1 MTARFPAPLSPR
13 ALLDRLVAFPT
24 VSRDTNL
31 PLIDWVAAYLAEQ
44 GIDSWKVPAPCGQKA
59 HLYAHVG
66 PMVPGGVVLSGHS
79 DVVPVD
85 GQDWSTDPWVVTEKD
100 GRLYGRGTCDMKGFV
115 ALAIAAMVKA
125 RDLPLQRPLQLAL
138 SCDEEVGCMAVVDLI
153 TALIGSDLPRAGAV
167 IVGEPSMLRVVTAHK
182 GGIAFRISLRGHEVH
197 SSLQPY
203 GVSAIMEA
211 ARLIDWANRFNEG
224 EAAGPIRPLAAP
236 FDPPFGTVNVGM
248 IAGGTAH
255 NITAR
260 DCSFAMSFRL
270 VPGQDGAAVEAALRA
285 ECARVEAAMRKVH
298 EACAV
303 TVAPLFSMP
312 PLAPET
318 NGTAEALARRL
329 TGDNGAHV
337 VSYGTEG
344 GQFQRAGYSAV
355 ICGPG
360 DIAQAHQPDEFLS
373 VAQFEAGEAMLDRLL
388 GELCG

>member
-1 MTARFPAPLSPR
+1 MNAPFPAPLSPR
-13 ALLDRLVAFPT
+13 AILERLVAFPT

-31 PLIDWVAAYLAEQ
+31 PLIDWVASYLAEQ
-44 GIDSWKVPAPCGQKA
+44 GIQSWKVPAPCGTKG

-66 PMVPGGVVLSGHS
+66 PMVAGGVVLSGHS

-85 GQDWSTDPWVVTEKD
+85 GQDWSTDPWVVTERD

-115 ALAIAAMVKA
+115 ALAIAALVKA
-125 RDLPLQRPLQLAL
+125 RDLPLARPLQLAL

-153 TALIGSDLPRAGAV
+153 TALSGASLPRAEAV
-167 IVGEPSMLRVVTAHK
+167 IVGEPSMLKVVTAHK
-182 GGIAFRISLRGHEVH
+182 GGIAFRITLRGHEVH

-203 GVSAIMEA
+203 GVSAIMEG
-211 ARLIDWANRFNEG
+211 ARIIEWANRFNAS
-224 EAAGPIRPLAAP
+224 EAANPIRPLAAP

-248 IAGGTAH
+248 ISGGTAH

-270 VPGQDGAAVEAALRA
+270 VPGQSGAEVEEMLRA
-285 ECARVEAAMRKVH
+285 ECARVEAGMRAVH
-298 EACAV
+298 PDCAV

-318 NGTAEALARRL
+318 QGAAEALVRRL
-329 TGDNGAHV
+329 TGDNGVHV

-360 DIAQAHQPDEFLS
+360 DIAQAHQPNEYLTLE
-373 VAQFEAGEAMLDRLL
+373 QFHAGEALLSRLL
-388 GELCG
+388 AELCE